1 MTLTL
6 PPLLSIALLTAALT
20 TNTGPA
26 LATSTKKKRLVKLSR
41 KQLKRK
47 QMKRERGENKELMRG
62 NKAQRD
68 FVRRERKDVART
80 SW

>member
-1 MTLTL
+1 VWTKRRRRRNH
-6 PPLLSIALLTAALT
+6 PSY
-20 TNTGPA
+20 GPA